1 VLQLRHDV
9 PPASWTIVMTSGVVS
24 IDLSRDH
31 QAVLSAIM
39 AWFAALVWLFLA
51 VTVAAPLACQRDRFR
66 REAGRPVTIA
76 GVAATCV
83 LGTRLALQGYRVAAA
98 ALLILAAVGWALLL
112 IPILRQWKTPTT
124 GISFVVGV
132 ATDGLALLSATLA
145 IAFRAGWLV
154 SVAVVFLLLGLA
166 LYVFTAARF
175 DLRQLLTGM
184 GDHWIAGGAL
194 AISALAA
201 GVITQAAGMLGQFTQ
216 QHQVL
221 ATGTLVLWSLALAWV
236 PVLLVCE
243 AVRPRLQYDLRR
255 WATVFPLAMYAACSF
270 TVGQV
275 AGISGISRFGQVET
289 WVAVA
294 ATVAVLAGLIRQ
306 LWRARPLVGD
316 HGHAASAN
324 CTVMDR
330 PPSGRALAV
339 RVARWAWATALT
351 MARPRP

>member
-9 PPASWTIVMTSGVVS
+9 PAASWTIVMTSGVVS

-39 AWFAALVWLFLA
+39 AWFAALGLA
-51 VTVAAPLACQRDRFR
+51 VPGRDGGGAA
-66 REAGRPVTIA
+66 G
-76 GVAATCV
+76 
-83 LGTRLALQGYRVAAA
+83 
-98 ALLILAAVGWALLL
+98 LL

-221 ATGTLVLWSLALAWV
+221 TTGTLVLWSLALAWV

-243 AVRPRLQYDLRR
+243 AVRPRLQ
-255 WATVFPLAMYAACSF
+255 
-270 TVGQV
+270 
-275 AGISGISRFGQVET
+275 
-289 WVAVA
+289 
-294 ATVAVLAGLIRQ
+294 
-306 LWRARPLVGD
+306 
-316 HGHAASAN
+316 
-324 CTVMDR
+324 
-330 PPSGRALAV
+330 
-339 RVARWAWATALT
+339 
-351 MARPRP
+351 